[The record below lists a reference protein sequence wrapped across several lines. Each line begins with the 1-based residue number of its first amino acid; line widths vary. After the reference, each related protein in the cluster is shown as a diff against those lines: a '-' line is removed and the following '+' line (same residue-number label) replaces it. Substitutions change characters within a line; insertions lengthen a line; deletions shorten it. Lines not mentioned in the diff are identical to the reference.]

1 MNQRQPIV
9 DARTR
14 PVDPAPPRQGG
25 DESAIPRT
33 SRPARR
39 ITDRER
45 EVLALVADGYS
56 TAEIAHALWITE
68 DTVRTHI
75 KRMMVR
81 LDARTRAHVVAI
93 AFREGLWVAPSH
105 ANGGGD
111 VR

>member
-1 MNQRQPIV
+1 MTV
-9 DARTR
+9 
-14 PVDPAPPRQGG
+14 
-25 DESAIPRT
+25 PRT
-33 SRPARR
+33 SPSRPVRR
-39 ITDRER
+39 ITRRER
-45 EVLALVADGYS
+45 EVLALVADGHS
-56 TAEIAHALWITE
+56 TAEIARALWITE

-93 AFREGLWVAPSH
+93 AFREGLWTVPSH